1 MKDVY
6 SLVAYEKPSGH
17 AWDAYS
23 RIDTSD
29 DNAIRRFITVAKCMR
44 HYVSV
49 YNHRTGKS
57 FMMTNLADE
66 IYEEKGELTIIHTR
80 PNN

>member
-6 SLVAYEKPSGH
+6 SLVAYEKPSGY

-23 RIDTSD
+23 RVETSD
-29 DNAIRRFITVAKCMR
+29 DNAIRRFMIIANEMKL
-44 HYVSV
+44 YVSV
-49 YNHRTGKS
+49 YNHRTKKS
-57 FMMTNLADE
+57 FMMTNLTDI

-80 PNN
+80 